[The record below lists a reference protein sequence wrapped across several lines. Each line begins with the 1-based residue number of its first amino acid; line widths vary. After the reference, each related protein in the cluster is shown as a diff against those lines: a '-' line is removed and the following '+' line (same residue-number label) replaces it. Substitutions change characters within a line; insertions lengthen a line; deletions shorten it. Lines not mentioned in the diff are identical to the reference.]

1 MIVRRADRLR
11 ASVRV
16 PADKSISH
24 RALILGALAEGDSRV
39 ANPLDSDDVRA
50 TAACMAALGVEL
62 DWPAGASEARIR
74 GGGLHGLYESETVL
88 DCGNSGTTLRLLTG
102 LLAAHPLFS
111 VLSGDASLRRRPM
124 GRVVEPLQRMGARIS
139 ARAGDTLA
147 PVAIRGGPLRAIR
160 HEPPVASAQVKSALL
175 LAGLFVEAPVRVVEP
190 APTRDHTERLL
201 EIMGAPVAREGRAIA
216 VRRPGRLRPL
226 DLRVPGDVSSA
237 APWLALAVC
246 HPDAEIRLEGVGVNP
261 TRTGLLDVMR
271 RMGADVELLE
281 ERAEGGE
288 PVADVV
294 ARSSSL
300 RGVVVEGS
308 EVPRA
313 IDELPLV
320 ALLGC
325 FAEGETVV
333 REAAELRVKESDRVE
348 AVTAMLSA
356 LGADV
361 EARPDGF
368 VVRGPRE
375 LRGASLDAAGD
386 HRMGMLGAVAGSL
399 AAAGETH
406 VARDAVSV
414 SYPGFRE
421 ALAEAA
427 PGTARSA

>member
-24 RALILGALAEGDSRV
+24 RALILGALAEGDSRI

-313 IDELPLV
+313 IDELPLI

-368 VVRGPRE
+368 AVRGPRE
-375 LRGASLDAAGD
+375 LRGAPLDAAGD

-399 AAAGETH
+399 AAGETH